1 MCVYGKWGE
10 LIQHLYNHTNHSK
23 HFTLEPHSPKRNHI
37 LTPIQKL
44 GALPRGTSTCGR
56 RKLES
61 NPQLSDCKRT
71 TLPTEPQYVFA
82 GSAGVDV
89 AILDQMTLINL
100 SDQEALDDFL
110 NSTGEDTSS
119 GSSLTPGPDLK
130 FSSLESL
137 NQVPP
142 TNNSQS
148 SQVAVWQEEGVA
160 SEDSEEPR
168 VQSDEED
175 VQADMSLIA
184 GLKIG
189 TTLCSDESDS
199 AGDNPSE

>member
-1 MCVYGKWGE
+1 
-10 LIQHLYNHTNHSK
+10 
-23 HFTLEPHSPKRNHI
+23 
-37 LTPIQKL
+37 
-44 GALPRGTSTCGR
+44 
-56 RKLES
+56 
-61 NPQLSDCKRT
+61 
-71 TLPTEPQYVFA
+71 
-82 GSAGVDV
+82 
-89 AILDQMTLINL
+89 MTLINL

-130 FSSLESL
+130 SSSLESL
-137 NQVPP
+137 NQVPL

-148 SQVAVWQEEGVA
+148 SQVAVWQEEGGA

-184 GLKIG
+184 VLKMG